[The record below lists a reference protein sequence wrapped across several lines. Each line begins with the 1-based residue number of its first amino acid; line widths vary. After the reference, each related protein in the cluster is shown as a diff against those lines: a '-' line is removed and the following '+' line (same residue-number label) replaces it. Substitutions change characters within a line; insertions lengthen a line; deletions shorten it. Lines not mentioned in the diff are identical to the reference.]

1 MLNTFKGKTRDGFPA
16 AEVHKDASDDRFV
29 PLTELMVFL
38 KRLLPEV
45 ILLWREIPIQ
55 L

>member
-1 MLNTFKGKTRDGFPA
+1 MLMTFKGKTRDGFPA

-29 PLTELMVFL
+29 PLTELMVFSL
-38 KRLLPEV
+38 RGCSCGN
-45 ILLWREIPIQ
+45 LLWREIPIQ